1 MDYLV
6 LIGNEEAEI
15 LIGSTQD
22 KEIEKAFIY
31 FFSNS
36 DQQKIRDIEESEDFD
51 SNNSDELQW
60 LYDTFTIQNEIGT
73 NGKYQLKRISLDREE
88 GHDPFEDY
96 VGQSIDIE
104 EYRSWL
110 GIL

>member
-36 DQQKIRDIEESEDFD
+36 DQQKIRDI
-51 SNNSDELQW
+51 
-60 LYDTFTIQNEIGT
+60 
-73 NGKYQLKRISLDREE
+73 
-88 GHDPFEDY
+88 
-96 VGQSIDIE
+96 
-104 EYRSWL
+104 
-110 GIL
+110 